1 MNTAA
6 APTIIQTL
14 DGAFYRV
21 TETGSADLAHV
32 WNGIRVKWHFGEWVD
47 RKNARV
53 ELVRKVGARIFTR
66 SQPDCPACKTDGYQY
81 TCEDCWQPA

>member
-6 APTIIQTL
+6 RTIIQTL
-14 DGAFYRV
+14 DGSFYRV

-32 WNGIRVKWHFGEWVD
+32 WNGVRVMRKFGEWID

-53 ELVRKVGARIFTR
+53 ELVRKAGAKVF
-66 SQPDCPACKTDGYQY
+66 A
-81 TCEDCWQPA
+81 

>member
-1 MNTAA
+1 MNAA
-6 APTIIQTL
+6 AARPTIIRTL

-32 WNGIRVKWHFGEWVD
+32 WNGVRVFRKFGEWVD

-53 ELVRKVGARIFTR
+53 ELVRKIGASIF
-66 SQPDCPACKTDGYQY
+66 PA
-81 TCEDCWQPA
+81 EVV